1 MRISGSGNR
10 GRLALLRLEE
20 DEEAAAPRLRLR
32 SSDRASAYWRP
43 KSDFVSFSAVRFSF
57 SLSKASTSVLPS
69 TAAASST

>member
-1 MRISGSGNR
+1 MSAGGNR
-10 GRLALLRLEE
+10 CRLALLRLEE
-20 DEEAAAPRLRLR
+20 DEEAAAPRLR